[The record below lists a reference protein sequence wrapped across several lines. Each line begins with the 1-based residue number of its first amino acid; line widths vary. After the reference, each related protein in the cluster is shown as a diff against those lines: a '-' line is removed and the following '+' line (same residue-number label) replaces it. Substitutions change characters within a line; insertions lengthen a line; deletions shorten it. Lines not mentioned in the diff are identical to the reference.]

1 MVFLKMIDKEI
12 IEKIYRK
19 LDGELT
25 APELLELGNYLA
37 GHPEADRFA
46 KELELIKQQVENEKA
61 NPIHLDLKKE
71 ILKKINIEKY
81 KQPKKAENS
90 IQRGF
95 WSRLSPGFGSAFDF
109 GVFTGLNKIY
119 LNIYDMKKQVKVVL
133 SIVLVLAILI
143 LGISF
148 FFPTVFKGLTSGT
161 FGKAEKYHKQ
171 QMTEKDILLRSE
183 FVNDT
188 AQLKDMIG
196 GLVYFSLFTED
207 LSLKIDSCIIVF
219 KAQGLGDQPED
230 AKNINV
236 LQDYSDFIKNNNK
249 TLGNT
254 ISMLTGFYLKDS
266 TDMSQDVEKN
276 LRDFG
281 AYVNNL
287 DEKDSVL
294 NLALLSMDNF
304 MLTNKTIHDRTT
316 ELTKLKSIRDQLLVK
331 GVQLAGMLNNKEQV
345 GSMLSYA
352 LSSQNNLNVVLGI
365 EKLEAVQAQ
374 DKLQFAE
381 AQAGIQSYLSGHTIE
396 ANVGSDL
403 GGMFQSNQQVGAIA
417 AKDKLNMTGLAF
429 IYDKPSLQFLVADK
443 AGLQNLFGSQEKL
456 NALKSGNE
464 NLQGTQALA
473 LFGVEKLNVLLSNYG
488 LQSVL
493 QAQSIGNLP
502 ASDRLNAA
510 FLSQGNLGFLS
521 ATQGLNNMLGLLQ
534 SQGLGV
540 FDKGL

>member
-1 MVFLKMIDKEI
+1 MVFSKMTDKEI
-12 IEKIYRK
+12 IEKIFRK

-25 APELLELGNYLA
+25 ATELLELEKYLA
-37 GHPEADRFA
+37 GHPEAAQLA
-46 KELELIKQQVENEKA
+46 KEWELIRLQAEKEMA
-61 NPIHLDLKKE
+61 IPFNLDFKKE

-81 KQPKKAENS
+81 KQPEKANNS
-90 IQRGF
+90 IQPGF
-95 WSRLSPGFGSAFDF
+95 WSRLSSGFDSAFGSGIFS
-109 GVFTGLNKIY
+109 GLNKIY
-119 LNIYDMKKQVKVVL
+119 LNIYDMKKQVKVVF

-148 FFPTVFKGLTSGT
+148 FFPAAFKGLTSGT

-196 GLVYFSLFTED
+196 GLVYFSLFTQD
-207 LSLKIDSCIIVF
+207 LSSKIDSCILAF
-219 KAQGLGDQPED
+219 KEQGIGDQPAD
-230 AKNINV
+230 AKNISV

-266 TDMSQDVEKN
+266 VDSSQDVEKN

-287 DEKDSVL
+287 NEKDSIL
-294 NLALLSMDNF
+294 SQALLSMDNF
-304 MLTNKTIHDRTT
+304 MLTNKTIQDRKT
-316 ELTKLKSIRDQLLVK
+316 EITRLKSIRDQLLLQ
-331 GVQLAGMLNNKEQV
+331 GIQLAGVLNNKEQV
-345 GSMLSYA
+345 SGMISYA
-352 LSSQNNLNVVLGI
+352 LSSQDKLNVVMGMGNLG
-365 EKLEAVQAQ
+365 AVNAQ
-374 DKLQFAE
+374 DKLQFAQ
-381 AQAGIQSYLSGHTIE
+381 AQAGIQSHLSSHTIE
-396 ANVGSDL
+396 ASVGSDL
-403 GGMFQSNQQVGAIA
+403 GGMFRSSQQVGAIGA
-417 AKDKLNMTGLAF
+417 QDKLNSSGLAF
-429 IYDKPSLQFLVADK
+429 LYDKPSLQFLVSDK
-443 AGLQNLFGSQEKL
+443 AGLQNLFGSQENL
-456 NALKSGNE
+456 NALKSGHE
-464 NLQGTQALA
+464 NLQGTQVLA
-473 LFGVEKLNVLLSNYG
+473 FLGVEKLNVFLSNYG

-493 QAQSIGNLP
+493 QAQSLGNLP

-510 FLSQGNLGFLS
+510 FLSQGNLGFVS

-540 FDKGL
+540 FDQGQ